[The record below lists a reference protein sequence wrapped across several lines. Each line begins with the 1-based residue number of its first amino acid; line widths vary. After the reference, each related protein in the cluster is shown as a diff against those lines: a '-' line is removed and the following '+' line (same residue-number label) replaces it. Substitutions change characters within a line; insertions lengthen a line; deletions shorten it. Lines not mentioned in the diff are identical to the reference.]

1 MGIATSRIEFVEEI
15 RRRLVGAAEPLPTG
29 RLIAGPGCGLGY
41 LGREVALTKLR
52 NLADAA
58 HSLSD

>member
-29 RLIAGPGCGLGY
+29 RLIAGPGCGP
-41 LGREVALTKLR
+41 R
-52 NLADAA
+52 
-58 HSLSD
+58 